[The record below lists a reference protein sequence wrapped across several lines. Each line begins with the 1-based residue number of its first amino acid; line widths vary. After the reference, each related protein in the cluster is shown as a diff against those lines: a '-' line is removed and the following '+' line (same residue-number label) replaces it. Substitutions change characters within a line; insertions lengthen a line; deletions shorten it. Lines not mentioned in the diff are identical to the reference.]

1 VAKPLKKL
9 ERVKGIEPSSSAWK
23 AVALPL
29 SYTRDEAASGFNHSG
44 SGRTRPGSGCLGI
57 VSAPTGGHIC
67 PAGRPSSRRAG
78 LFDPGA
84 QHRPRRRSIA
94 RWRVKE
100 MPG

>member
-1 VAKPLKKL
+1 LKTL

-29 SYTRDEAASGFNHSG
+29 SYTRDEAASGFRHFRQWPASA
-44 SGRTRPGSGCLGI
+44 PGSGCVGI
-57 VSAPTGGHIC
+57 ASAPTGGHIR

-84 QHRPRRRSIA
+84 
-94 RWRVKE
+94 
-100 MPG
+100 